1 MSEGDEGFTSMS
13 IDQVQLQLSQI
24 HKQVCRAKGRV
35 EIQDGDSCCVLIS
48 KEELDALEEALEI
61 LSNTSQVQKIARTIA
76 ALTHTVAQG
85 PLVAAGAPEDGAN

>member
-24 HKQVCRAKGRV
+24 HKQVCRAKRRV

-85 PLVAAGAPEDGAN
+85 PLVAGGRSTSN

>member
-1 MSEGDEGFTSMS
+1 MSEGPGFSSMS
-13 IDQVQLQLSQI
+13 IDQVQLQLSQL
-24 HKQVCRAKGRV
+24 HKQICRSKSRV

-48 KEELDALEEALEI
+48 KEELDALEQALEI

-85 PLVAAGAPEDGAN
+85 PLVARAGSECN